1 MGLTEAQQAAVDARN
16 RQLLVS
22 AAAGSGKTRVLI
34 ERIFSLI
41 SRDHLSV
48 DRMLIVTFTHAAAA
62 EMRERLQARLSEAAD
77 TDRDIRRQAELM
89 ETAQISTLHSFCQK
103 LVREYFQAVDIDPQ
117 AMLGDEAICAN
128 LKSKAQSDAMDA
140 LYERAASGDAYAQ
153 SLTRKFDEKQIDRMI
168 SDLYPFLMAMPDP
181 FVWLEDQAAHTYG
194 PEDLIKGN
202 MAETLLADCG
212 MLVSGASELA
222 QRNLRLA
229 ENPLCPEAYLPVIKS
244 DQIAVKAVEDAI
256 SDGLPAVSTA
266 VKTFL
271 LMRLPSL
278 RKLEPEQENI
288 RDEYKGNRDQIKKL
302 IGAVSENVPDDPQ
315 TAINRLNAM
324 QPSLAALAALIR
336 DTDERY
342 GAAKK
347 ERNLIDFS
355 DLERMALRILA
366 NPDIREEIASRYD
379 GVFVD
384 EYQDISAVQEA
395 ILNALKRDVSR
406 ETSGVPQ
413 RYFYVGDVKQ
423 SIYRF
428 RQADP
433 TLFMGKAKSFSP
445 DRDAPARRITLN
457 ANFRS
462 RETVLSAVN
471 RVFERVMRS
480 DVTEIDY
487 DTEARL
493 YPGVPSVGDPP
504 VSLHLFTQPVR
515 AGERAAL
522 QAYAIARE
530 IAFRVGKPLAD
541 REGKPSGVLRYRD
554 IAILAPKMKGVSD
567 VLERTLN
574 EMGIPVYCE
583 DRGSGMATEE
593 TAQALNFLRLL
604 NNASDDLALLG
615 WLRGPAVGMNEREL
629 AEIRLKSFSG
639 SYLNAVLAMASET
652 SALAGRC
659 KALMEALERERFLA
673 AEMPLDEYLWG
684 WLNRSG
690 LYAFYGCQP
699 GGRLRQANL
708 RMLCEK
714 AGEYEKHR
722 GGGLQNFLASVE
734 AQAGVQDSASPT
746 VLSPHEDVVRVMTIH
761 KSKGLEFP
769 VVFVMGLEESFSRRD
784 RSELAAHARLGVALP
799 YVNEEMRTTSDTML
813 KAAINLRRQAEEKAE
828 RARLLYVAMTRAQE
842 ELILLGCA
850 QDAIPQQI
858 GAGTDEKD
866 SAYTI
871 FGAGSMLDW
880 VRLCLD
886 GRDVVE
892 EATPEGV
899 IDNPVWRN
907 DQSGQL
913 STESTSIP
921 QKQGAWRVVFHNAP
935 QELETALLR
944 SRGLAEREEL
954 DQRGKRLAELAEQV
968 RLHGADAEPM
978 GTQPDDPV
986 APKLRFVHHPFKVG
1000 VTALTRA
1007 EKEAAGQAELTGSV
1021 SENEDGELETVEIKR
1036 LPLAL
1041 ARPKLMDDL
1050 PELPAFLRPPAEQ
1063 TGLMRGVAA
1072 HKALSLLTYAG
1083 LRDAGEDRNAL
1094 EAEVRRQLDA
1104 LAVRRLFTPEERE
1117 RVDVASVAG
1126 FFADPC
1132 GRRALSA
1139 SQVRRE
1145 WSFNLLLPERGGLI
1159 AQGVVDLCYVV
1170 DGTWELVDYKTDR
1183 VEDPAKLWALYGEQI
1198 ELYRR
1203 ALREAT
1209 GLTVRGATL
1218 FSLALGRGD
1227 TRQ

>member
-1 MGLTEAQQAAVDARN
+1 
-16 RQLLVS
+16 
-22 AAAGSGKTRVLI
+22 
-34 ERIFSLI
+34 
-41 SRDHLSV
+41 
-48 DRMLIVTFTHAAAA
+48 
-62 EMRERLQARLSEAAD
+62 
-77 TDRDIRRQAELM
+77 
-89 ETAQISTLHSFCQK
+89 
-103 LVREYFQAVDIDPQ
+103 
-117 AMLGDEAICAN
+117 
-128 LKSKAQSDAMDA
+128 
-140 LYERAASGDAYAQ
+140 
-153 SLTRKFDEKQIDRMI
+153 
-168 SDLYPFLMAMPDP
+168 
-181 FVWLEDQAAHTYG
+181 
-194 PEDLIKGN
+194 
-202 MAETLLADCG
+202 
-212 MLVSGASELA
+212 
-222 QRNLRLA
+222 
-229 ENPLCPEAYLPVIKS
+229 
-244 DQIAVKAVEDAI
+244 
-256 SDGLPAVSTA
+256 
-266 VKTFL
+266 
-271 LMRLPSL
+271 
-278 RKLEPEQENI
+278 
-288 RDEYKGNRDQIKKL
+288 
-302 IGAVSENVPDDPQ
+302 
-315 TAINRLNAM
+315 
-324 QPSLAALAALIR
+324 
-336 DTDERY
+336 
-342 GAAKK
+342 
-347 ERNLIDFS
+347 
-355 DLERMALRILA
+355 
-366 NPDIREEIASRYD
+366 
-379 GVFVD
+379 
-384 EYQDISAVQEA
+384 
-395 ILNALKRDVSR
+395 
-406 ETSGVPQ
+406 
-413 RYFYVGDVKQ
+413 
-423 SIYRF
+423 
-428 RQADP
+428 
-433 TLFMGKAKSFSP
+433 
-445 DRDAPARRITLN
+445 
-457 ANFRS
+457 
-462 RETVLSAVN
+462 
-471 RVFERVMRS
+471 
-480 DVTEIDY
+480 
-487 DTEARL
+487 
-493 YPGVPSVGDPP
+493 
-504 VSLHLFTQPVR
+504 
-515 AGERAAL
+515 
-522 QAYAIARE
+522 
-530 IAFRVGKPLAD
+530 
-541 REGKPSGVLRYRD
+541 
-554 IAILAPKMKGVSD
+554 
-567 VLERTLN
+567 
-574 EMGIPVYCE
+574 
-583 DRGSGMATEE
+583 
-593 TAQALNFLRLL
+593 
-604 NNASDDLALLG
+604 
-615 WLRGPAVGMNEREL
+615 
-629 AEIRLKSFSG
+629 
-639 SYLNAVLAMASET
+639 
-652 SALAGRC
+652 
-659 KALMEALERERFLA
+659 
-673 AEMPLDEYLWG
+673 
-684 WLNRSG
+684 
-690 LYAFYGCQP
+690 
-699 GGRLRQANL
+699 
-708 RMLCEK
+708 
-714 AGEYEKHR
+714 
-722 GGGLQNFLASVE
+722 
-734 AQAGVQDSASPT
+734 
-746 VLSPHEDVVRVMTIH
+746 
-761 KSKGLEFP
+761 
-769 VVFVMGLEESFSRRD
+769 
-784 RSELAAHARLGVALP
+784 
-799 YVNEEMRTTSDTML
+799 ML
-813 KAAINLRRQAEEKAE
+813 KAAINLRKQAEEKAE

-842 ELILLGCA
+842 ELVLLGCA

-886 GRDVVE
+886 GRDVLE